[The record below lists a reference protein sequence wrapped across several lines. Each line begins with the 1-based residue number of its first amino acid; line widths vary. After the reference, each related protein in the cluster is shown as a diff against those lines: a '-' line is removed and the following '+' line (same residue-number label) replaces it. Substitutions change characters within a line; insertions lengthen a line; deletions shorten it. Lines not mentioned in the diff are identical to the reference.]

1 LADSLYGGA
10 SSGFVNVLYEL
21 KLDFAVAIRS
31 NHAVWLPRKQTVRHN
46 RWRKFERVFSD
57 GKTEL
62 RYIREIILSVS
73 RSAIC

>member
-1 LADSLYGGA
+1 M
-10 SSGFVNVLYEL
+10 LYEL

-62 RYIREIILSVS
+62 RYIREIFLVSVALSNLGVDD
-73 RSAIC
+73 